1 MAYKSCEDCG
11 SRITSSGLCSYCDEE
26 ALIIEQEDREYQEY
40 EAMGYPDEEEIITN
54 FSDEFMERANKQFE
68 RAKGRQQNKNLN
80 SGYKRNQEQEVYRG
94 CYKLNANLLS

>member
-68 RAKGRQQNKNLN
+68 RAKGRYYRDWETDRKSTRLN
-80 SGYKRNQEQEVYRG
+80 SSHSAKSRMPSS
-94 CYKLNANLLS
+94 A